1 MLREPRKDLQS
12 ISVPLGKM
20 PCSVSHAAEDGST
33 YPVNHMIQ
41 ARRFRIETCRLLA
54 YATDLRWRIIY
65 QRLAQGYTY
74 QMIARNLNVSSSTVH
89 RICNLFDATGDV
101 QPVDVKKPRPDQRNL
116 DEHNQLYV
124 IGLIMDNPSLYLAEM
139 CQHVH

>member
-1 MLREPRKDLQS
+1 MRP
-12 ISVPLGKM
+12 
-20 PCSVSHAAEDGST
+20 
-33 YPVNHMIQ
+33 Y
-41 ARRFRIETCRLLA
+41 
-54 YATDLRWRIIY
+54 LRWRIIY